1 MSANIIINV
10 EEVEISRTDYSQI
23 MISFIQDGWHK
34 TDMTFQQFKELRE
47 FGW

>member
-1 MSANIIINV
+1 MSTDIIIKV
-10 EEVEISRTDYSQI
+10 QEVEISRTDYSQI

-47 FGW
+47 LEW